1 MGDRGTQI
9 PDPMFPSVQIP
20 GYSSANSRFRPSEF
34 PRRLSQRSEVG
45 PKFQIPCFQ
54 VCRFQ
59 DTPLQIP
66 DSDLPSFQGASPR
79 GPRWDPNSR
88 SHVSKC
94 ADSRILLCK
103 FQIPCFRVSGP
114 SASRGSEP
122 EGAPKIPDSEFP
134 SLQFPGTLH
143 GSEAE
148 GPQIPDSEF
157 PSFRGPLAGPSRR
170 DTKFQIPSF
179 RVSGGPLQLP
189 RAHLTYT
196 LHV

>member
-9 PDPMFPSVQIP
+9 PDPMFPSVH
-20 GYSSANSRFRPSEF
+20 
-34 PRRLSQRSEVG
+34 
-45 PKFQIPCFQ
+45 
-54 VCRFQ
+54 RFQ

-157 PSFRGPLAGPSRR
+157 PSFRGAPLAGPSRR